1 MSHWLLSLPPQTR
14 LKDVFQANISVQNSQ
29 TGTINNTPYLSTPLT
44 VILEQYRDL
53 DKKIVEYHMR
63 NERALDEFEFELRK
77 RLEAGLQGLVDVEAI
92 GLTSIVVGQEDQN
105 GGSTS
110 QGKLVLARKITELT
124 C

>member
-1 MSHWLLSLPPQTR
+1 
-14 LKDVFQANISVQNSQ
+14 VQNSQ

-92 GLTSIVVGQEDQN
+92 GLTSVVVGQEDQN
-105 GGSTS
+105 EGSTS
-110 QGKLVLARKITELT
+110 QGKPALVRKITELT

>member
-1 MSHWLLSLPPQTR
+1 LSHWLLSLPPQTR

-92 GLTSIVVGQEDQN
+92 GLTSVVVGQEDQN
-105 GGSTS
+105 EGSTS
-110 QGKLVLARKITELT
+110 QGKPALVRKITELT